1 MATLMLDGGADIRH
15 IQAMLGHADISTT
28 QIYTHVSI
36 RTLQA
41 IHAATH
47 PGATSDPEVARARR
61 ERDAQRGELIGDAA
75 RSRALT
81 ALEGVL
87 DQEKEEEN
95 RAHPGSPDPDN
106 PSDDPNSSSDCADDG
121 PADGRDGGSG
131 DQL

>member
-1 MATLMLDGGADIRH
+1 
-15 IQAMLGHADISTT
+15 MLGHADISTT

-95 RAHPGSPDPDN
+95 RAHPGSPGPDDGPDPG
-106 PSDDPNSSSDCADDG
+106 DG
-121 PADGRDGGSG
+121 PADGSDGVAG